1 MPNRYILPWA
11 NHFHSRAAMSFSF
24 ASADESVATPSLL
37 IVGAGVGGLAVAR
50 LCASSWRVTVVER
63 DDRVGGLA
71 STVACSGGGTVELGP
86 SHHLSSHKN
95 LRALLEYG
103 EPSSPEKVFG
113 RSDETLHCEEAGP
126 DLLTLSSVAREER
139 DALSREK
146 KPSRKC
152 VPWADETGAFS
163 VADAASGAK
172 ASDGAQRLTARLGY
186 QKTFDLVRQRLALEE
201 GVRFVL
207 GTRVTTLSRRGDK
220 FFVGTDAS
228 VTLSSFDAVVLACP
242 PGALRRLRL
251 PREVRALVPS
261 AFETVPVASRRTV
274 LCFRRVPSALRGLMV
289 PGTHYSSDVDG
300 DRGFGWAVVLSPTV
314 LLLSYVDGTRAEKQL
329 SGEVPLA
336 DVVSSFLSSLRR
348 QGLVRVCLT
357 TEELLENADVHV
369 GGSSHA
375 FHVPGD
381 GEAKPQN
388 DRVFFVG
395 EAYGP
400 VPLRAWMEAAC
411 VSAVFASRALRK
423 LLV

>member
-1 MPNRYILPWA
+1 
-11 NHFHSRAAMSFSF
+11 MSFSF
-24 ASADESVATPSLL
+24 ASADESGAPPSLL
-37 IVGAGVGGLAVAR
+37 IVGAGVGGLTVAR

-71 STVACSGGGTVELGP
+71 STVACAGGGTVELGP
-86 SHHLSSHKN
+86 SHHLSSHEN
-95 LRALLEYG
+95 LRALLAYG

-113 RSDETLHCEEAGP
+113 RSDETLYCEEAGP
-126 DLLTLSSVAREER
+126 ITLSSVAREER
-139 DALSREK
+139 DALSRGK
-146 KPSRKC
+146 KPPRKC
-152 VPWADETGAFS
+152 VPWADETGAFA

-172 ASDGAQRLTARLGY
+172 VSDGARRLTARLGY
-186 QKTFDLVRQRLALEE
+186 NKTFDLVRRRLTRE

-207 GTRVTTLSRRGDK
+207 STTVTALSREGEK
-220 FFVGTDAS
+220 FFVKNNAS
-228 VTLSSFDAVVLACP
+228 DSLGSFDAVVLACP
-242 PGALRRLRL
+242 PGALRRLSL
-251 PREVRALVPS
+251 PRDVRVLVPS

-274 LCFRRVPSALRGLMV
+274 LCFRRLPSALRGLMV
-289 PGTHYSSDVDG
+289 PGTHYSSDVGG

-314 LLLSYVDGTRAEKQL
+314 LLLSYVDGARAEKQL

-336 DVVSSFLSSLRR
+336 EVISSFLSSLRR

-357 TEELLENADVHV
+357 TEEVLENADVHV

-381 GEAKPQN
+381 GKALFLPRTN
-388 DRVFFVG
+388 DRVLLVG

-411 VSAVFASRALRK
+411 VSAVLASRALKK
-423 LLV
+423 LLL